1 MIKLRSIKTALLNDL
16 DDCKYHKAKIDF
28 DTQFPEL
35 MILTVK
41 EKLIKDFIDIIKKI
55 IICKNNRSQLD
66 QDYLLNKMII
76 INKRLKIHLAQLEK
90 LRKLN
95 KMSESPDFVR
105 DYYKKLI
112 KLLYN
117 FIFVRS

>member
-16 DDCKYHKAKIDF
+16 DDCKYHKTKFDF